1 MEASSS
7 RNTRSRKGADGRSG
21 NGSAARS
28 KAKSS
33 KSAAKG
39 TSTSKR
45 RSPKPALES
54 FNPATGELVGTVET
68 LTPAKVQGVVDEVA
82 EVQPF
87 WAALSLEDRARYMR
101 RASDVLL
108 EDLDEI
114 AELLTNEQ
122 GKPRVESY
130 TMEILP
136 TVDSLN
142 WIADN
147 GPDILSDEKLSMP
160 TLLKTKRAKFTFEP
174 IGVVGV
180 IAPWNYPWSIP
191 FGEVAIALMAGNGVV
206 LKPASLTPLIGERIR
221 QTFEK
226 AGLPEGLIRTIHG
239 GGRIGD
245 ALVKSSAGKIFFTGS
260 VEVGRKVGIECA
272 KRMKGSVLELGGKD
286 PQIVCADADLA
297 NAVSGAVWGGF
308 ANAGQ
313 TCSGIE
319 RVYVHKDVADP
330 FVEGVVRETE
340 RLTVGDP
347 REWTTEIG
355 PMVSDE
361 QAVIVSELVDD
372 AVKSGAKKLTGG
384 PTKVEGMN
392 GSFIAP
398 VVLTGV
404 THEMRIMQEEI
415 FGPVLPVMA
424 VDSEEEG
431 IRLAND
437 SRFGL
442 GASVWTKDRAKG
454 ERMAHEIESG
464 MVWTNDHSFSHGAC
478 QCAWGGVKDSGLGR
492 SHSKFGFYECVTIKQ
507 LAWEPGWTR
516 DMWWQPYD
524 RKLGDAIRSSA
535 QILYSRNGQRLKAL
549 REGFRPLVEVTR
561 RTMRKSPV
569 GPGD

>member
-1 MEASSS
+1 MEAS
-7 RNTRSRKGADGRSG
+7 RTRKTPTSRKSG
-21 NGSAARS
+21 TNGSKSSNSSSAKRS
-28 KAKSS
+28 KS
-33 KSAAKG
+33 K
-39 TSTSKR
+39 
-45 RSPKPALES
+45 PKATPALES
-54 FNPATGELVGTVET
+54 FNPATGDLVGTVET
-68 LTPAKVQGVVDEVA
+68 ITPAKVQSVVDDVA

-101 RASDVLL
+101 RAIDVLIA
-108 EDLDEI
+108 ELDEI
-114 AELLTNEQ
+114 AELLTAEQ

-130 TMEILP
+130 TMELLP
-136 TVDSLN
+136 TVDSLK

-147 GPDILSDEKLSMP
+147 GPQILSDEKLSMP
-160 TLLKTKRAKFTFEP
+160 LFLKSKSAKFTYEP

-191 FGEVAIALMAGNGVV
+191 FGEVAIALMCGNGVV

-226 AGLPEGLIRTIHG
+226 AGLPEGLIRTVHG

-245 ALVKSSAGKIFFTGS
+245 ALVKSTAGKIFFTGS
-260 VEVGRKVGIECA
+260 VEVGKKVGVECA

-319 RVYVHKDVADP
+319 RVYVVDEVADR
-330 FVEGVVRETE
+330 FLEGVVRETE

-347 REWTTEIG
+347 RDWTTEIG

-361 QAVIVSELVDD
+361 QAAIVSELVDD

-384 PTKVEGMN
+384 PTKVKGMT

-398 VVLTGV
+398 VVLTDV
-404 THEMRIMQEEI
+404 THDMRIMNEEI
-415 FGPVLPVMA
+415 FGPVLPVMK
-424 VDSEEEG
+424 VHSEEEALS
-431 IRLAND
+431 LAND
-437 SRFGL
+437 SQFGL

-454 ERMAHEIESG
+454 ERIAHQIESG
-464 MVWTNDHSFSHGAC
+464 MVWVNDHSFSHGAC

-492 SHSKFGFYECVTIKQ
+492 SHSKFGFYECVNIKQ

-524 RKLGDAIRSSA
+524 RKLGDAIRYSA
-535 QILYSRNGQRLKAL
+535 KLLYSRNGDRLTAL

-561 RTMRKSPV
+561 RTMRK
-569 GPGD
+569 GQ